1 MEENSFITLAP
12 GQIWQIQYRAKK
24 VEATKKYFLR
34 IPFSNKLSIFL
45 PLQIQQKSQNNFHS
59 SHSRQFW
66 ETFASADEWAGLTS
80 SKGVGGSSRIGE
92 TPRPKLKRAQN
103 SETFLI
109 FFKKGLDCPSNAVK
123 M

>member
-1 MEENSFITLAP
+1 LAP

-24 VEATKKYFLR
+24 VGATKKYFLR
-34 IPFSNKLSIFL
+34 NPFSNKSPIFL

-92 TPRPKLKRAQN
+92 RRGKNVTLLQIFRHFVWSFSQKESP
-103 SETFLI
+103 FLSLSLSLSCI
-109 FFKKGLDCPSNAVK
+109 P
-123 M
+123 